1 MDGVEA
7 GNKVLKFLSFSY
19 TISPFTQKHL
29 RVWLIA
35 ETVFNIP
42 KGSPVHSAKNIWR
55 FLFGFKGTENDIT
68 FALIQAAEQGP
79 VWTVTA

>member
-1 MDGVEA
+1 MVMDNSKA
-7 GNKVLKFLSFSY
+7 IFMFFAIQSFSH
-19 TISPFTQKHL
+19 TIIPFTQKHL

-35 ETVFNIP
+35 ETVFNIH
-42 KGSPVHSAKNIWR
+42 KGSRVMKV
-55 FLFGFKGTENDIT
+55 FDGFKGTENDIT